1 MDMAGTDTVPDLA
14 ELAASSS
21 SDCSLLTEKQS
32 GMVEVDDVSLLTEKQ
47 PDMAEVVGVFKL
59 DTSCGGLEKQSGMVE
74 VDDVSL
80 LTEKQPD
87 MAEVVDAFQLDTSCG
102 GLEIRVGL
110 ADKEFAADLSK
121 KAMDLRSTV
130 TSTAHTLQTSVL
142 SSLGLD
148 PQREAGDGE
157 EKSIFT
163 LSSNASSMTQS
174 TTSLELVHHLFFEK
188 SQELGVSVASN
199 LRHLYLSVLSK
210 QPDLQ
215 SLYLHLLSRM
225 DPPITKQAEKTLVD
239 PATREVPW

>member
-21 SDCSLLTEKQS
+21 SDCSLLT
-32 GMVEVDDVSLLTEKQ
+32 
-47 PDMAEVVGVFKL
+47 
-59 DTSCGGLEKQSGMVE
+59 EKQSGMVE

-148 PQREAGDGE
+148 PQREAGDEE
-157 EKSIFT
+157 EKSVVT
-163 LSSNASSMTQS
+163 LSSNSSSMTQS
-174 TTSLELVHHLFFEK
+174 TTSLELVHHLFVEK
-188 SQELGVSVASN
+188 SKELGVSVAFN
-199 LRHLYLSVLSK
+199 LRHLYSSLSSK

-215 SLYLHLLSRM
+215 SLYLHLLSTM
-225 DPPITKQAEKTLVD
+225 DPHITKQAEKTLVD